1 MCVCMYACVESYST
15 LMNAAFYR
23 TVNAFVQCACDY
35 KWMFCI
41 QTHNTGS
48 CIQNILYMC
57 GAIAEYFKHLFCAR
71 AIAITMRVHST
82 NEFGEQ
88 NYFYACTLVV

>member
-1 MCVCMYACVESYST
+1 MLLCNVHVIINGCFVYRHIVQDRVYRIFYICV
-15 LMNAAFYR
+15 LN
-23 TVNAFVQCACDY
+23 
-35 KWMFCI
+35 
-41 QTHNTGS
+41 
-48 CIQNILYMC
+48 MC

-82 NEFGEQ
+82 NAFGEQ